1 MIAETVDVAVIG
13 AGTAGI
19 PAACHAAASGLR
31 TALVERL
38 DRVGGTMWFGTGQI
52 SAAGTS
58 LQRERGIRDDPD
70 QHYADVMRI
79 SRGTAHPDFVRLAVD
94 LAPETIERLRG
105 GGMDFH
111 PDCPGIVF
119 NHEPYSQPRTYWGM
133 RKALSIL
140 DVMVAELAVA
150 QKRDGLTLLL
160 NHALT
165 GLLPDGADG
174 VAGILVQGPDGTIRE
189 VRARQVVLTTGG
201 YAGNPQVFGELM
213 SGLPLYG
220 PLYPSASGGGI
231 MAARSLGAQLW
242 RLENFLPSV
251 GGFEEEPGTH
261 RVNWADRPML
271 TPQIRLPWEL
281 LVNLDGHR
289 FMAED
294 EESIDKREHGL
305 LAQRDLSFFIVFD
318 AAILRQA
325 PALFP
330 QWPGG
335 ELERRLG
342 NHPAFLKAESMDAL
356 AAMMGVDPAVL
367 SAEVA
372 AYNRAV
378 AEGTDRLERR
388 HMPLPVT
395 EGPFFA
401 IRNHGVS
408 IKSPGGLAIDASL
421 RVLREDGA
429 RFRNL
434 YAAGEAIGGGL
445 LSGKAYVGGMS
456 ITPAL
461 GFGRHLGREILQ

>member
-1 MIAETVDVAVIG
+1 MNPEAVDVAVIG

-19 PAACHAAASGLR
+19 PAACHAAARGLR
-31 TALVERL
+31 TVLVERL
-38 DRVGGTMWFGTGQI
+38 DRVGGTMWFGTGQM

-58 LQRERGIRDDPD
+58 LQAERGIRDDPD

-94 LAPETIERLRG
+94 LAPETIERLRE

-140 DVMVAELAVA
+140 DVMAAELAAA
-150 QKRDGLTLLL
+150 QERHGLTVLL

-165 GLLPDGADG
+165 ALLPDGDG
-174 VAGILVQGPDGTIRE
+174 VAGIVLQGPDGSMQE
-189 VRARQVVLTTGG
+189 LRARHVVLASGG
-201 YAGNPQVFGELM
+201 YAGNPQIFGELM
-213 SGLPLYG
+213 GGLPLYG

-231 MAARSLGAQLW
+231 MAARAIGAQVW
-242 RLENFLPSV
+242 RRENFLPSV

-261 RVNWADRPML
+261 RVSWTDRPML
-271 TPQIRLPWEL
+271 TPQIRRPWEV
-281 LVNLDGHR
+281 LVNLDGRR

-294 EESIDKREHGL
+294 EESIDKREHAL
-305 LAQRDLSFFIVFD
+305 LAQRDLGFFILFD
-318 AAILRQA
+318 AAILARA

-330 QWPGG
+330 QWAAG

-342 NHPAFLKAESMDAL
+342 NHPAFLKAESL
-356 AAMMGVDPAVL
+356 AVLAGQMGVDPAVL

-372 AYNRAV
+372 AYNRA
-378 AEGTDRLERR
+378 AATGGDALGRR
-388 HMPLPVT
+388 HMPLPVA

-408 IKSPGGLAIDASL
+408 IKSPGGLAIDPSL
-421 RVLREDGA
+421 RVLRGDGTP
-429 RFRNL
+429 FRNL

-445 LSGKAYVGGMS
+445 LSGKAYVGGMG
-456 ITPAL
+456 ITPAI